1 MTHTSQTDSS
11 SYPWIKHYPDD
22 IDWNMDIPNIPI
34 YEMLDTTAC
43 NYADAPAFDFL
54 GAKLTWGEINQ
65 RTKKFAKGLQ
75 DIGVTKG
82 TKVGIFLPNCPL
94 FVVAYYA
101 LMRCGAT
108 VVNYNPLYAKEELAN
123 MIEDSETDI
132 VITADLE
139 MLYGKMAKML
149 HETRLEKLVVASFV
163 DMLPFPK
170 NFLFKIVKGKE
181 RASVETNRRIFKY
194 EDLIDNDGA
203 YAPVAINPQ
212 EDIALY
218 QYTGGTTGLPKG
230 AMLTHANIVANTEQ
244 GAAWLG
250 CEEGQ
255 DKMLGVLP
263 FFHVFAMTAVM
274 NIPVRKAMEIIALP
288 RFELDATLKLI
299 HTKKPTVF
307 PAVPAIINGINNNKK
322 LSKYDLS
329 SIKYCISGGAPL
341 PVEVKAKFEA
351 KTGCVAVE
359 GYGLT
364 ESSPVLC
371 CNPRVGENK
380 AGSIGLPFP
389 QTVIEI
395 IDPETGKHVPTGER
409 GELCARGPQV
419 MKGYWKRPDDNAK
432 TIQDGNRLHTGDI
445 AIMDEDGYF
454 FIVDRIKD
462 MIITNGYNVYP
473 RNVEEAIY
481 QHPSVEEVIVAG
493 LPDKQRGEIVKAWIK
508 CKEGRVLT
516 AEDLKVFLED
526 KISPME
532 IPKRIE
538 FRTEDLPKTMIG
550 KLSRKDVVAQELENV
565 DENDVPDNVD
575 MEAMAKKMNDIEP
588 G

>member
-1 MTHTSQTDSS
+1 MNKEKAPLKQNYPWLK
-11 SYPWIKHYPDD
+11 SYPAD
-22 IDWNMDIPNIPI
+22 IDWHVDIPAVPV
-34 YEMLDTTAC
+34 YEMLDDTAAK
-43 NYADAPAFDFL
+43 YPDAPAFDFL
-54 GAKLTWGEINQ
+54 GAKMTWGEID
-65 RTKKFAKGLQ
+65 TASKKFAKGLQ
-75 DIGVTKG
+75 DIGVIKG

-94 FVVAYYA
+94 FVIAYYA

-108 VVNYNPLYAKEELAN
+108 AVNYNPLYAPVELSN
-123 MIEDSETDI
+123 MIEDSETDV
-132 VITADLE
+132 VITLDLE
-139 MLYGKMAKML
+139 LLYGKMSRML
-149 HETRLEKLVVASFV
+149 HDTRLEKLVVASFTEF
-163 DMLPFPK
+163 LPFPK
-170 NFLFKIVKGKE
+170 NFLFKYLKSKE
-181 RASVETNRRIFKY
+181 LSKVEDGRRIFCY
-194 EDLIDNDGA
+194 EDMIDNDGS
-203 YAPVAINPQ
+203 YAPVQIDPL
-212 EDIALY
+212 EDVALF

-244 GAAWLG
+244 ASMWLG
-250 CEEGQ
+250 CNEAE

-274 NIPVRKAMEIIALP
+274 NISVRNAMEIIALP

-299 HTKKPTVF
+299 NNKKPTIF

-322 LSKYDLS
+322 LAKYDLS

-341 PVEVKAKFEA
+341 PVEVKAKFEK

-395 IDPETGKHVPTGER
+395 IDPETGNPAALGER

-419 MKGYWKRPDDNAK
+419 MKGYWKRPEENEKTLQDD
-432 TIQDGNRLHTGDI
+432 GRLHTGDI
-445 AIMDEDGYF
+445 ATMDEDGYF

-493 LPDKQRGEIVKAWIK
+493 LPDSQRGEIVKAWIK
-508 CKEGRVLT
+508 CKEGRDLSV
-516 AEDLKVFLED
+516 EDLKIFLTD
-526 KISPME
+526 RLSPME
-532 IPKRIE
+532 LPKRIE
-538 FRTEDLPKTMIG
+538 FRDAPLPKTMIG
-550 KLSRKDVVAQELENV
+550 KLSRKDVVEQELENGGKDDV
-565 DENDVPDNVD
+565 DDNID
-575 MEAMAKKMNDIEP
+575 MEAMAHEMAKIEP